1 MHHWMRV
8 EALGVVDK
16 LQNFWLFRET
26 MKASAFQCCPLV
38 VPPKYASTPSHA
50 SLILLTNV
58 LRIILH
64 CLGPGS
70 LELCISP
77 LHILQGQSI
86 IEEPFNVSKACYF
99 DCQGRPQTTWRDV
112 LHYAQS
118 SLYLCL
124 AGALGIHCIPQD
136 QALQVQEGDSIFWDR
151 AQGVCDVMKTMATKS
166 HRTLMPVALKYVVS
180 SSLLHLF
187 PEDSIFLFSE
197 LHPNPRIAVW

>member
-1 MHHWMRV
+1 
-8 EALGVVDK
+8 
-16 LQNFWLFRET
+16 

-38 VPPKYASTPSHA
+38 VPPKYASTPWHA
-50 SLILLTNV
+50 SLILLANV

-86 IEEPFNVSKACYF
+86 IEEPFNVTKAGYF
-99 DCQGRPQTTWRDV
+99 DSQGRPQTTWRDV
-112 LHYAQS
+112 LRYAQS

-136 QALQVQEGDSIFWDR
+136 QALQVQEGDAIFRDR

-166 HRTLMPVALKYVVS
+166 HRTQMPVALKYVVS
-180 SSLLHLF
+180 FSLLHLF
-187 PEDSIFLFSE
+187 PGDSIFLFFSE
-197 LHPNPRIAVW
+197 LHSNLRTAVW